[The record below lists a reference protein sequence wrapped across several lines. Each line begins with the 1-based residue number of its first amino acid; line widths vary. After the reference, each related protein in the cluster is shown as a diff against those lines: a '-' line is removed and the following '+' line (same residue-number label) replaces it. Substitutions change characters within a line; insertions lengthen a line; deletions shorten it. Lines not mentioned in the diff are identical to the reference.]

1 MTETDDHTFEL
12 LSAFLDGEVAPHER
26 THVEG
31 LLETSVSYRQVYE
44 EWLWLRGELVSL
56 PTLALDIHFSKQVVG
71 VVRTRETESAE
82 SQPYPVHLSVESSGD
97 GSSDGLGWLRRG
109 GTVAASIAATI
120 LALFVVY
127 QTLRPDLLTVDSVNG
142 SGSVEI
148 ASESSSIVVE
158 RLPADPQLTTD
169 KQAEGIESSEK
180 STAEILDRGS
190 GSGLSVRAV
199 DEEETAL
206 LRQDEKSGHADE
218 VTHSLASAL
227 PAGVMK
233 PILVIEA
240 DLLPAAEAA
249 HAFDNILIKAGIQ
262 KAKELNAGPQL
273 RTTLFESRFL
283 EDVEV
288 MQTAALGG
296 LQDKHLIRLVYLV
309 ASGGQIERITH
320 ALYEAPS
327 IPRVFL
333 NISLLPEKNDLL
345 VFHSLRNAVSAD
357 SQGKGKRDS
366 LVGTA
371 HVVSFGDAVLGK
383 AGTFVRSDLG
393 EKQEPFGWGSGSD
406 ERIGAK
412 MEFEVLIMLRS
423 IAVPKEQDSGE

>member
-1 MTETDDHTFEL
+1 MTETDNQTFEL

-26 THVEG
+26 KHVEG
-31 LLETSVSYRQVYE
+31 LLETSDSYRQVYE
-44 EWLWLRGELVSL
+44 DWLWLRGELVSL

-97 GSSDGLGWLRRG
+97 GLGWLRRG
-109 GTVAASIAATI
+109 GMVAASFAATI

-127 QTLRPDLLTVDSVNG
+127 QTLRPGLLTVNSGNG
-142 SGSVEI
+142 SDSVEI
-148 ASESSSIVVE
+148 ASESSSMVVE
-158 RLPADPQLTTD
+158 RLPVDPQLTVD
-169 KQAEGIESSEK
+169 KQAEGTASSEK
-180 STAEILDRGS
+180 STAEMLERES

-199 DEEETAL
+199 EEEETAL
-206 LRQDEKSGHADE
+206 LRQDEKSSHTDE
-218 VTHSLASAL
+218 VAHSLASTL
-227 PAGVMK
+227 PAGAMK

-249 HAFDNILIKAGIQ
+249 HAFDNILIKAGIR

-288 MQTAALGG
+288 MQTAALNG

-320 ALYEAPS
+320 AFYEAPS

-333 NISLLPEKNDLL
+333 NITLLPEKNDLL

-412 MEFEVLIMLRS
+412 MEFEVLVMLRS

>member
-12 LSAFLDGEVAPHER
+12 LSAFLDGEVAPHEQK
-26 THVEG
+26 HVES
-31 LLETSVSYRQVYE
+31 LLETSDSYRQIYE

-56 PTLALDIHFSKQVVG
+56 PTLELDIHFSRQVVG
-71 VVRTRETESAE
+71 VVRTRETKGAD
-82 SQPYPVHLSVESSGD
+82 SQSHPVHHSVESSGD
-97 GSSDGLGWLRRG
+97 GLEWLRRG
-109 GTVAASIAATI
+109 GMVAASIAATI
-120 LALFVVY
+120 LALFIVY
-127 QTLRPDLLTVDSVNG
+127 QTLRPDLLTVNSRND

-148 ASESSSIVVE
+148 ASESSSMIVE
-158 RLPADPQLTTD
+158 RLPADPQLITD
-169 KQAEGIESSEK
+169 QQARETMSSEN
-180 STAEILDRGS
+180 STAEILDREG
-190 GSGLSVRAV
+190 GPGLSVRAV
-199 DEEETAL
+199 DEEKTAL
-206 LRQDEKSGHADE
+206 SQQDEKSGHADE
-218 VTHSLASAL
+218 VAQSLASTL
-227 PAGVMK
+227 PVGAMK

-262 KAKELNAGPQL
+262 QAKELNAGPQL

-283 EDVEV
+283 EDVEA
-288 MQTAALGG
+288 MQAAALDG
-296 LQDKHLIRLVYLV
+296 LQDKHLVRLVYLV

-320 ALYEAPS
+320 ALYEDAS

-333 NISLLPEKNDLL
+333 NISLLPERNDLL

-371 HVVSFGDAVLGK
+371 HMVSFGDTVLGK

-412 MEFEVLIMLRS
+412 MEFEALIMLRS